1 MSKTG
6 KLFILSGP
14 SGAGKSTIVKNLA
27 RLVPR
32 LVVSV
37 SATTRKLRPGE
48 KDGIDYFFLSEQ
60 AFKEKAEK
68 KEFLEWAEVHGN
80 LYGTLISTVDEN
92 LMRGRDVVLEI
103 DVQGALQ
110 VKEKMPDS
118 VLIFVEPP
126 RFDELAKRL
135 KERSTEDKRSLELR
149 LENARY
155 ELAARKYY
163 NYRVVNDRLERAI
176 GEVAKIIEKERK
188 G

>member
-1 MSKTG
+1 M
-6 KLFILSGP
+6 SGP

-27 RLVPR
+27 KLVPR

-37 SATTRKLRPGE
+37 SATTRKPRSNE
-48 KDGIDYFFLSEQ
+48 IDGVDYFFLSEQ
-60 AFKEKAEK
+60 AFREKIEK
-68 KEFLEWAEVHGN
+68 KEFLEWAKVHGN
-80 LYGTLISTVDEN
+80 LYGTLISTVNEN
-92 LMRGRDVVLEI
+92 LMRGRDVILEI

-126 RFDELAKRL
+126 GFEELAKRL
-135 KERSTEDKRSLELR
+135 KRRSTEDRRSLEVR

-155 ELAARKYY
+155 ELAARRYY
-163 NYRVVNDRLERAI
+163 NYRVVNDKLERAVEEI
-176 GEVAKIIEKERK
+176 AEIIEKERN